1 MKKILSVLV
10 TLIVIAAISLLLPY
24 FMGILAQKK
33 CQELAGT
40 FANLARVE
48 ITVTDYQRHWF
59 DSNAT
64 FTLKLRQPLVS
75 NGMGLDKANN
85 ELQQLTVNAHILHG
99 PMVLST
105 SSIKLAQAVV
115 EAEVVLTKEQNALL
129 QRENPAL
136 PLANISLGINLDGS
150 SSLRIKGAS
159 LAYKGEKASLN
170 LQGMNIQVAFSAFLN
185 KIKSTIDLPGF
196 DFSNQDLAVHF
207 EGLMISYVG
216 AKNDLDL
223 WVGQRQVALKS
234 LSVKSGSNDNL
245 ALAGFMLNTS
255 VTEKQRLVTAQT
267 TISLDS
273 LNFNNMS
280 YTQNTIAWEANNL
293 DVAMLAK
300 LQHEIRKLSDMS
312 DPSLQQ
318 GMIIVKYLGLLLS
331 KGVTLNIKQV
341 ASHTPWGEFMA
352 SGQIDSAKDNNDDF
366 LAVLTNLRGE
376 FNLQVEQALAQ
387 YLLAKYYESDVKGS
401 APSKAE
407 QAKNTLNEWLKSGTI
422 SLEGTT
428 YKTKIKYDK
437 ELLIN
442 GKPMSLSKIQQ
453 QLPANPITTVVT
465 Q

>member
-1 MKKILSVLV
+1 MKKILSVLI
-10 TLIVIAAISLLLPY
+10 TLIVIVAIGLLLPY
-24 FMGILAQKK
+24 FMGVLAQKK

-48 ITVTDYQRHWF
+48 ITVTDYKRHWF

-64 FTLKLRQPLVS
+64 FMLKLRQPLVL
-75 NGMGLDKANN
+75 NGMGLDKANS

-99 PMVLST
+99 PVVISPR
-105 SSIKLAQAVV
+105 SIKLAQAVV
-115 EAEVVLTKEQNALL
+115 EAEVVLTREQNALL
-129 QRENPAL
+129 QRENDAL

-150 SSLRIKGAS
+150 SSLRIKGAP
-159 LAYKGEKASLN
+159 LTFKVEKVGLN
-170 LQGMNIQVAFSAFLN
+170 LQGLNIQVAFSAFLN
-185 KIKSTIDLPGF
+185 KIKSTIDLPSF
-196 DFSNQDLAVHF
+196 DFSHEDSLLHV
-207 EGLMISYVG
+207 EGLTVNYVG
-216 AKNDLDL
+216 AKNNLDL

-245 ALAGFMLNTS
+245 ALAGFMLTTN
-255 VTEKQRLVTAQT
+255 VTEEQRLVTAQT

-280 YTQNTIAWEANNL
+280 YTQNTIDWEANNL

-318 GMIIVKYLGLLLS
+318 GMSIVKYLGLLLS

-352 SGQIDSAKDNNDDF
+352 AGQIDAAKNNDEDF

-387 YLLAKYYESDVKGS
+387 YLLAKYYESDVKDVPVS
-401 APSKAE
+401 PEE

-422 SLEGTT
+422 LLEGTA
-428 YKTKIKYDK
+428 YKTKVKYDK
-437 ELLIN
+437 RLLIN
-442 GKPMSLSKIQQ
+442 DKPISFGNIQQ
-453 QLPANPITTVVT
+453 HLPANPITTVVK
-465 Q
+465 

>member
-1 MKKILSVLV
+1 MIGLC
-10 TLIVIAAISLLLPY
+10 LPY
-24 FMGILAQKK
+24 FMGVLAQKK

-48 ITVTDYQRHWF
+48 ITITDYQRHWF

-75 NGMGLDKANN
+75 NGIGLDKANN
-85 ELQQLTVNAHILHG
+85 ELQQWTVNAHILHG
-99 PMVLST
+99 PVVISPR
-105 SSIKLAQAVV
+105 SVKLAQAIV

-129 QRENPAL
+129 QRENTSL
-136 PLANISLGINLDGS
+136 TLANISLEINLDGS
-150 SSLRIKGAS
+150 SSLRIKGAP
-159 LAYKGEKASLN
+159 LTYKGEKVSLN

-185 KIKSTIDLPGF
+185 KIKSTIDLPSL
-196 DFSNQDLAVHF
+196 DFSHEDTALHL
-207 EGLMISYVG
+207 EGVTINYAG

-223 WVGQRQVALKS
+223 WVGQRQASFKS
-234 LSVKSGSNDNL
+234 LSVKNGSNNNL
-245 ALAGFMLNTS
+245 ALTGFMLNTNVS
-255 VTEKQRLVTAQT
+255 EEQHLVTART

-273 LNFNNMS
+273 LDFNNMN

-293 DVAMLAK
+293 DVVMLAK

-318 GMIIVKYLGLLLS
+318 GMSIVKYLGLLLS

-352 SGQIDSAKDNNDDF
+352 SGQIDSAKTNNEDF
-366 LAVLTNLRGE
+366 LAVLTSLRGE

-401 APSKAE
+401 EPPPEE

-422 SLEGTT
+422 LLEGTA

-442 GKPMSLSKIQQ
+442 DKPMALSKLQQ
-453 QLPANPITTVVT
+453 QLPASKIATVVK
-465 Q
+465 